1 MSAPRSCASINRE
14 NIALALLQNL
24 ISTHPSPERIGLS
37 KPTYLSTTLTIDRE
51 APNWDHKVGMIP
63 SVLKKMAP
71 SPENAVAVL
80 CGPPIM
86 IKFTLAAFRE
96 LGFKDE
102 NIYTTLERRM
112 KCGIGICGR
121 CNLGSKFV
129 CLDGPVFTQAQL
141 NMLPPEM

>member
-1 MSAPRSCASINRE
+1 
-14 NIALALLQNL
+14 
-24 ISTHPSPERIGLS
+24 
-37 KPTYLSTTLTIDRE
+37 
-51 APNWDHKVGMIP
+51 VGMIP
-63 SVLKKMAP
+63 SVLKELNP
-71 SPENAVAVL
+71 SPDNAIAVL

-102 NIYTTLERRM
+102 NIVTTLERRM

-121 CNLGSKFV
+121 CNLGGKFV

-141 NMLPPEM
+141 NNLPPEM